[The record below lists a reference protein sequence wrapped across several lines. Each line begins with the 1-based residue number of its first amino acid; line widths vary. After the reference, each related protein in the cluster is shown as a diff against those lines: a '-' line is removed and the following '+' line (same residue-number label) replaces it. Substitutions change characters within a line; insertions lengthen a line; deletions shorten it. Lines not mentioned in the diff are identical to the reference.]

1 MKLVWT
7 QIAHYDRQKIRE
19 YIAQE
24 NPSAALAFDKF
35 LSEKVKQ
42 LVRFPTLGRVGRIIN
57 TRELIVRK
65 KYIMIYDVLNG
76 TVRILR
82 ILHAKQKWP

>member
-7 QIAHYDRQKIRE
+7 RIAHYDRQKIRE

-24 NPSAALAFDKF
+24 NPSAALVFDKL
-35 LSEKVKQ
+35 LSKKVER
-42 LVRFPTLGRVGRIIN
+42 LISFPNLGRVGRIRN

-65 KYIMIYDVLNG
+65 NYIMIYDVSNG
-76 TVRILR
+76 TIRVLR